1 MIALEEIRQQPDILQ
16 GWLDRQLES
25 TRKFAAEI
33 RKRKVEY
40 VYLAAR
46 GTSDHAGIYAQYI
59 WGALAGLPVALA
71 APSLFTLYKAAP
83 KLARALVVGISQSGE
98 SPDIVQVIQ
107 EGRRQGAVTVSI
119 TNVESSPL
127 ESAAEYAI
135 HLGAGTE
142 RAVAASKT
150 YTAEL
155 MAVAALAALLSGS
168 DANVQALHGVPDAV
182 RCSLDL
188 EPLLGEKV
196 AAFTGMDNCLV
207 IGRGFNYCTAREW
220 ALKMKEVTYI
230 HAEAYSSADFL
241 HGPIAIVGGGDVV
254 MIVAPAGRTEKD
266 FVRLLTTLQDQKK
279 ARVVLITDDSA
290 LVHSVPDGFLIP
302 DTTPEWLT
310 PITAIVP
317 AQLFSVLLAGALGLN
332 PDSPRGLS
340 KVTRTL

>member
-16 GWLDRQLES
+16 GWLDTQLET
-25 TRKFAAEI
+25 TRKLAAEI

-46 GTSDHAGIYAQYI
+46 GTSDHAGIYAQYV

-71 APSLFTLYKAAP
+71 APSLFTLYHAAP
-83 KLARALVVGISQSGE
+83 KLSRALVVGISQSGE
-98 SPDIVQVIQ
+98 SPDIVQVLE
-107 EGRRQGAVTVSI
+107 EGRRQGAATVSI
-119 TNVESSPL
+119 TNVASSPL
-127 ESAAEYAI
+127 EAAAEFAI
-135 HLGAGTE
+135 RLEAGAE

-150 YTAEL
+150 FTAQL

-168 DANVQALHGVPDAV
+168 EANVKALRDVPAAV
-182 RCSLDL
+182 RTTLEL
-188 EPLLGEKV
+188 EPLIQQKV
-196 AAFTGMDNCLV
+196 SAFTGMDHCLV

-241 HGPIAIVGGGDVV
+241 HGPIAIVSGGDVV

-266 FVRLLTTLQDQKK
+266 FVKLLTTLQEQKK
-279 ARVVLITDDSA
+279 ARVVLISDDSA
-290 LVHSVPDGFLIP
+290 LTHTVPDGILIP
-302 DTTPEWLT
+302 DNTPEWLT

-317 AQLFSVLLAGALGLN
+317 AQLFSVHLAGALGLN
-332 PDSPRGLS
+332 PDAPRGLS
-340 KVTRTL
+340 KVTRTF